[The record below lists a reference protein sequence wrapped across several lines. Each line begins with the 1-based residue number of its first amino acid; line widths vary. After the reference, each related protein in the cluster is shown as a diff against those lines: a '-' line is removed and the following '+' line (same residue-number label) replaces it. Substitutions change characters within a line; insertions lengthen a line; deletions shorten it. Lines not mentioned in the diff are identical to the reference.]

1 MDSFSSLF
9 MKLCCISTDKTGSK
23 KSDRKNK
30 NKNKNKIKDYMEHDY
45 YKITI
50 VPGSSS
56 TSTSSW
62 YYTHA

>member
-1 MDSFSSLF
+1 MDSFFSLF
-9 MKLCCISTDKTGSK
+9 MKLCCIFTDKTRSK
-23 KSDRKNK
+23 KSDRKN
-30 NKNKNKIKDYMEHDY
+30 NDYMEEHDY

>member
-9 MKLCCISTDKTGSK
+9 MKLCCISTDKNWK
-23 KSDRKNK
+23 QKSDR
-30 NKNKNKIKDYMEHDY
+30 KNKIKDYMEHDY

-56 TSTSSW
+56 TSISSW

>member
-1 MDSFSSLF
+1 MDSFFSLF
-9 MKLCCISTDKTGSK
+9 MKLCCISTDKTRSK
-23 KSDRKNK
+23 KSDRKN
-30 NKNKNKIKDYMEHDY
+30 NDYMEEHDY

-56 TSTSSW
+56 TSTSTW

>member
-23 KSDRKNK
+23 KSDK
-30 NKNKNKIKDYMEHDY
+30 KNKNKIKDY

>member
-1 MDSFSSLF
+1 MNSFFSSLF

-23 KSDRKNK
+23 ESDR
-30 NKNKNKIKDYMEHDY
+30 KNKNKIKDYMEHDY
-45 YKITI
+45 YKIVI

>member
-1 MDSFSSLF
+1 MNSFFYSLF

-23 KSDRKNK
+23 ESDRKNK
-30 NKNKNKIKDYMEHDY
+30 NKDYIEHDY
-45 YKITI
+45 YKIVI

>member
-1 MDSFSSLF
+1 MNSFFYSLF

-23 KSDRKNK
+23 ESDRKN
-30 NKNKNKIKDYMEHDY
+30 KDYMEHDY
-45 YKITI
+45 YKIVI

-56 TSTSSW
+56 MSTSSW